1 MEKLKETTERTGP
14 GNAASTS
21 ELAEEGQRIYSS
33 QLRPML
39 EPQHLGEFVAIHPE
53 TGAYFLGATGTE
65 ALSKA
70 HSAMPT
76 AQFCLRKVGS
86 ETAHKMGGHASRIR
100 ER

>member
-1 MEKLKETTERTGP
+1 MEKFKETTEPAAP
-14 GNAASTS
+14 GNTASTS
-21 ELAEEGQRIYSS
+21 ELAEEGKRIYSS
-33 QLRPML
+33 QLKNML
-39 EPQHLGEFVAIHPE
+39 EPQHVGEFVAIHPE

-70 HSAMPT
+70 HAAMPT

-100 ER
+100 